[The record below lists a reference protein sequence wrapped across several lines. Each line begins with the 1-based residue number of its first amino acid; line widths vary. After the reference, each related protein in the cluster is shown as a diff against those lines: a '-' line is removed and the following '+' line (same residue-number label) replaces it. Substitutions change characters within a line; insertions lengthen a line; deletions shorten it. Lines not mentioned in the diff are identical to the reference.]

1 MSTKL
6 TPTFA
11 VCIAGG
17 LAAGIALAR
26 PPQESQAEPV
36 EVAVPQYRDDP
47 AGVDAPVRSEPIEI
61 ADFTFNEVAVAA
73 GSVVEVRNSDE
84 RRPHGDRGR
93 PIRHRDHRRLE
104 RRNLHRPDS
113 TRHLQLLLSHPSCHA
128 GDPDSPVAPD
138 RR

>member
-36 EVAVPQYRDDP
+36 EVAIPQYRDDP

-84 RRPHGDRGR
+84 LAHTVTAVDQFDTGTIDGSSAGTFTAPTQPGTYNFFCL
-93 PIRHRDHRRLE
+93 I
-104 RRNLHRPDS
+104 
-113 TRHLQLLLSHPSCHA
+113 HPA
-128 GDPDSPVAPD
+128 MQGTLTVQ
-138 RR
+138 